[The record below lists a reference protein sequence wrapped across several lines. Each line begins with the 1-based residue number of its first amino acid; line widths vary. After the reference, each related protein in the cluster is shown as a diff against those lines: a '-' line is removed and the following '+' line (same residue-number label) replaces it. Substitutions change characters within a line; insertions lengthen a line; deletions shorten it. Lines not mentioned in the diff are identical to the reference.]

1 MHPIDCTPLPAL
13 DTTPGGPQA
22 SCHHRDQDT
31 NNRRPVQLYYFLA
44 ERTCL
49 LIYLVFYSFQ
59 KLVYLYVWEAN
70 PFRV

>member
-1 MHPIDCTPLPAL
+1 MTVTMTMYAL
-13 DTTPGGPQA
+13 NTALGGPRA
-22 SCHHRDQDT
+22 SCHRRDQ
-31 NNRRPVQLYYFLA
+31 QSLCCAIIICAFKA

-70 PFRV
+70 PFKV